1 MRLPPRWL
9 RRIVL
14 WPLPVLITVAYLAT
28 IPLLVILAFVLS
40 YLLPGKLR
48 ILRAL
53 GLATIYLF
61 VEAFVSVAALILWC
75 ASGFGWKMR
84 SESFTDAHYAVL
96 RVSLRMLVGGG
107 RRLYALE
114 IDIDSA
120 PLPVRERPASGT
132 GEQDSE
138 SGPLIVM
145 SRHAG
150 PADSILLLH
159 EVLSWQGR
167 RPRIVAKALLQLDPA
182 FDILLNR
189 LPNRFISPGT
199 GSGSAAID
207 AISELASGM
216 TERDA
221 FIIFPEGGNF
231 TESRRKRAVERL
243 RNAGQLDAAARAE
256 DLRNLLPPRPAGS
269 KAAMSAAPD
278 ADLVFV
284 AHTGL
289 DHLATATDIWLS
301 IPEHNVV
308 TIKWYVVDA
317 ALVPT
322 DDAARDDML
331 FTAWEAIDEWVEARA
346 PVDQAGPAT
355 DAEDG
360 R

>member
-9 RRIVL
+9 RRILL
-14 WPLPVLITVAYLAT
+14 WPLPILLSVLYLVTV
-28 IPLLVILAFVLS
+28 PLLVIAALVLS

-48 ILRAL
+48 LLRAL
-53 GLATIYLF
+53 GLVTVYLF
-61 VEAFVSVAALILWC
+61 VEAFVSVAAFILWC
-75 ASGFGWKMR
+75 ASGFGWRIR
-84 SESFTDAHYAVL
+84 SERFTDAHYALLRRALVL
-96 RVSLRMLVGGG
+96 IVGGG
-107 RRLYALE
+107 RRLFDLD
-114 IDIDSA
+114 IRIDSD
-120 PLPVRERPASGT
+120 PLPAIDADGSSNGGDGT
-132 GEQDSE
+132 RNA
-138 SGPLIVM
+138 PLIVM

-189 LPNRFISPGT
+189 LPNRFISPGP
-199 GSGSAAID
+199 GSGPQAVEAIT
-207 AISELASGM
+207 ELAGSM

-231 TESRRKRAVERL
+231 TASRRTRAIARL
-243 RNAGQLDAAARAE
+243 RRSGRLAAAERAE
-256 DLRNLLPPRPAGS
+256 NLRNLLPPRPAGS

-289 DHLATATDIWLS
+289 DHLATAADIWVA

-308 TIKWYVVDA
+308 FIKWGVVEA
-317 ALVPT
+317 ATVPT

-331 FTAWEAIDEWVEARA
+331 FRAWEAIDEWIDAQELATTK
-346 PVDQAGPAT
+346 PAAA
-355 DAEDG
+355 DPGEES
-360 R
+360 